1 MILDIFLSIFKA
13 DTKDLDE
20 AHKDIEESTDEIV
33 DNLKDAEKQSKISTD
48 AISSSLEKLVGLF
61 AAFATVKSVISDAI
75 DRAADVE
82 RMDTLS
88 NTIKT
93 NIGDIDAFR
102 KSIERAGGSGEAAL
116 STLESTFNAIQS
128 AATDANSAQSQAFR
142 RLGIDIKNADGSYKD
157 ALETL
162 LEVSDAMQGMSEM
175 QGLQMVQSLGIS
187 DPVIIQNMQKG
198 RAELEAMLRVEKE
211 HGVIT
216 KENQERA
223 LKFNAVM
230 RALSATW
237 VKSKNALSDAL
248 LPALTWVMEKF
259 SELTNW
265 IAENKAFV
273 IGMFTGIAAVI
284 TAIYLPAMISAAV
297 ATLAAFAPFILI
309 GAVITAVGVAIG
321 LLVDDIYN
329 FIQGND
335 SLIGQI
341 FDKYPRV
348 KAIFDAIADSVG
360 LFIDGVKDAIA
371 WVSELISKLDILN
384 GVKNIFGKTKSF
396 FGFGDDAEE
405 AQKVLDDAASLPIN
419 QTTSNTIR
427 NSANTRNEQNVGI
440 GEITINTQ
448 ATDANGIAGDIS
460 SSLKEQLEAL
470 NAETMSGVAR

>member
-1 MILDIFLSIFKA
+1 MILDTFISIFKA
-13 DTKDLDE
+13 DAKELE
-20 AHKDIEESTDEIV
+20 QAHKDIEKSTDEIV
-33 DNLKDAEKQSKISTD
+33 DGMKDAEKQSKKSTD
-48 AISSSLEKLVGLF
+48 AIGSHLKKLVGAF
-61 AAFATVKSVISDAI
+61 AAFAAVKGAISDAV

-88 NTIKT
+88 KTIKT

-102 KSIERAGGSGEAAL
+102 KSIEQAGGSGEAAL
-116 STLESTFNAIQS
+116 SALNSTFNAIQA
-128 AATDANSAQSQAFR
+128 AATNANSAQSQAFR
-142 RLGIDIKNADGSYKD
+142 RLGIDVRNADGSYKD
-157 ALETL
+157 TLETL

-175 QGLQMVQSLGIS
+175 QGLQMVEALGIS
-187 DPVIIQNMQKG
+187 DPKIIQTMQKG

-216 KENQERA
+216 KESQERA
-223 LKFNAVM
+223 IKFNAAM

-237 VKSKNALSDAL
+237 EKGKNALSDAL

-259 SELTNW
+259 SDLVSWMSEHKQF
-265 IAENKAFV
+265 I

-284 TAIYLPAMISAAV
+284 TAIYLPAMISAAI
-297 ATLAAFAPFILI
+297 ATLTALAPFILI
-309 GAVITAVGVAIG
+309 GAVIAAVGVAIG

-341 FDKYPRV
+341 FEKFPKV
-348 KAIFDAIADSVG
+348 KAFFDTIAGSIG

-371 WVSELISKLDILN
+371 WVMELINKLDIVN
-384 GVKNIFGKTKSF
+384 GAKDLFNKTKSF
-396 FGFGDDAEE
+396 FGFGDDVDN
-405 AQKVLDDAASLPIN
+405 AQKQLDEAASLPIN

-448 ATDANGIAGDIS
+448 ATDASGIAGDIS
-460 SSLKEQLEAL
+460 GSLKEQLEAL

>member
-1 MILDIFLSIFKA
+1 MILDTFISVFKA
-13 DTKDLDE
+13 DTKDLE
-20 AHKDIEESTDEIV
+20 QAHKEVEKSTDEIV
-33 DNLKDAEKQSKISTD
+33 EGMEDAEKQSKKSTD
-48 AISSSLEKLVGLF
+48 AIGSHLKKLVGAF
-61 AAFATVKSVISDAI
+61 AALAAVKGAISDAV

-82 RMDTLS
+82 RMNTLS
-88 NTIKT
+88 KTIKT

-102 KSIERAGGSGEAAL
+102 KSIERAGGSGDAAL
-116 STLESTFNAIQS
+116 STLSSTFDAIQA
-128 AATDANSAQSQAFR
+128 AATNANSAQSQAFR
-142 RLGIDIKNADGSYKD
+142 RLGVDVRNADGSYKD
-157 ALETL
+157 TLETL
-162 LEVSDAMQGMSEM
+162 LEVSDAMQGMNEM
-175 QGLQMVQSLGIS
+175 QGLQMVESLGIS
-187 DPVIIQNMQKG
+187 DPTIIQTMQKG
-198 RAELEAMLRVEKE
+198 RAELEELLRAEKE

-216 KENQERA
+216 KESQERA
-223 LKFNAVM
+223 LKFNAAM

-237 VKSKNALSDAL
+237 EKGKNALSDAL
-248 LPALTWVMEKF
+248 LPALTWTIEKF
-259 SELTNW
+259 SALIDW
-265 IAENKAFV
+265 MKENKAFV

-297 ATLAAFAPFILI
+297 ATLTALAPFILI
-309 GAVITAVGVAIG
+309 GAVIAAVGVAIG

-341 FDKYPRV
+341 FERFPKV

-371 WVSELISKLDILN
+371 WVMELISKLDIVN
-384 GVKNIFGKTKSF
+384 GAKNLFGKTKSF
-396 FGFGDDAEE
+396 FGFGDDVEE
-405 AQKVLDDAASLPIN
+405 AQKHLDDAASLPIN

-448 ATDANGIAGDIS
+448 ATDATGIAGDIS